1 MSAPFALAKLITTGE
16 AVLVAAAAIQ
26 SMATNVHND
35 TTLRASIVKSVLVSN
50 HSTSRNKSDS
60 DDNCSSFHLFLVGV
74 AIAIVVAIFAVHS
87 LSCLARFRLQHNVT
101 ECRDNTLPA
110 RQAGKSVRKI
120 DRK

>member
-50 HSTSRNKSDS
+50 HSTRNKSDS